1 MTTDLITSTNTNSLV
16 VKEANTWLTNFISD
30 RTRETYKKAIEEFAS
45 FAELENPEDLYDV
58 DSTSVLAWREHLINL
73 EYSNNSVA
81 NRLSALSSLFKHLC
95 DKQIVQTNPVQGI
108 KRPKTPQH
116 GVTPSIANKLV
127 RKILDDSQDR
137 IIDAK
142 TATAAL
148 TAARNNAIL
157 HVLFFLGPRV
167 SEVVALNVGD
177 IVADGEYTV
186 MKLTIKGGQ
195 AHRVPAPPEA
205 LAAVS
210 EYLSMSGH
218 KKGAMFR
225 RIKGG
230 DSRLTR
236 LSIYNIF
243 KQAVQRAGVD
253 GDFSTHSARATFA
266 TESLNNGSLLE
277 HVQSALGHANITTT
291 QMYDRRKTLH
301 RDSPT
306 LRVRYG

>member
-1 MTTDLITSTNTNSLV
+1 MQETS
-16 VKEANTWLTNFISD
+16 TWLTNFISD
-30 RTRETYKKAIEEFAS
+30 RTRDTYKKAIEEFAK
-45 FAELENPEDLYDV
+45 FAELESPDDLFDV
-58 DSTSVLAWREHLINL
+58 DASTVLAWREHLTGL
-73 EYSNNSVA
+73 ELSNNSVA

-95 DKQIVQTNPVQGI
+95 DKQIVQINPVQGI
-108 KRPKTPQH
+108 KRPKTPKQ

-127 RKILDDSQDR
+127 RQILDDSAGR
-137 IIDAK
+137 LTDAK
-142 TATAAL
+142 TASAAL

-167 SEVVALNVGD
+167 SEVVSLNVGD
-177 IVADGEYTV
+177 IIADGEYTV
-186 MKLTIKGGQ
+186 VKLTVKGGQ

-205 LAAVS
+205 LAVVN
-210 EYLSMSGH
+210 EYLDMSGH
-218 KKGAMFR
+218 AKGAMFR

-230 DSRLTR
+230 SGRLTR

-243 KQAVQRAGVD
+243 TQAVKRSTSHH
-253 GDFSTHSARATFA
+253 FSTHSARATFA
-266 TESLNNGSLLE
+266 TESLESGALLE
-277 HVQSALGHANITTT
+277 HVQSALGHSNITTT

>member
-1 MTTDLITSTNTNSLV
+1 MRETS
-16 VKEANTWLTNFISD
+16 AWLTNFISD
-30 RTRETYKKAIEEFAS
+30 RTRATYKKAIEEFAT
-45 FAELENPEDLYDV
+45 FAELESPDDLYDV
-58 DSTSVLAWREHLINL
+58 DSTTVLAWREHLISL
-73 EYSNNSVA
+73 ELSNNSVA
-81 NRLSALSSLFKHLC
+81 NRLSALSSLFRHLC

-108 KRPKTPQH
+108 KRPKTPQQ

-127 RKILDDSQDR
+127 RKILDDAADR
-137 IIDAK
+137 IVDAK

-148 TAARNNAIL
+148 TAARNSAIL

-186 MKLTIKGGQ
+186 MKLTVKGGQ

-205 LAAVS
+205 LAAVN

-230 DSRLTR
+230 NGRLTR

-243 KQAVQRAGVD
+243 TQAAKRSTTHH
-253 GDFSTHSARATFA
+253 FSTHSARATFA
-266 TESLNNGSLLE
+266 TESLENGSLLE
-277 HVQSALGHANITTT
+277 HVQAALGHANITTT